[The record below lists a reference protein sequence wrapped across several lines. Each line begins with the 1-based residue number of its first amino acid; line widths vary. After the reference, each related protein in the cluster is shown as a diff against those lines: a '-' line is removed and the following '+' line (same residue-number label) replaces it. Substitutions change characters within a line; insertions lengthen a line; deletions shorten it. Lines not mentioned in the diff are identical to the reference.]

1 MKKKLP
7 ILLSVIAGAALC
19 ASAAVIGA
27 KKPVVAD
34 EIWGTDAIAEEYAFG
49 TSFSV
54 PDKSVTVGDKTERAT
69 AVVQFPDGSS
79 SYADSVKLDQYGT
92 YTVKYSAMIGD
103 SVYHNEETFTV
114 NSRIFSCSSTSSVK
128 YGKHTQAKEK
138 EGLLVSLAQGD
149 TLTFTEYFD
158 VEDLTAEEDFLEIFA
173 TPENTGV
180 FDFSRFVFTLTD
192 SLDPDCYIKIVSR
205 RRDVV
210 PDSGRTFVYAG
221 ANGQDMV
228 GVEGATIHRNNQ
240 FGTLVNH
247 SFDRRFSVTYYDG
260 VEWKDAKHE
269 VEYIDQ
275 LPMRLAFD
283 YQTKELYVEHDT
295 FDRYGVKNNEASQFV
310 TDFDNPT
317 YYDTAFAGFPSGKVR
332 LSISTEANASATA
345 KFCISKALNI
355 DLSKEAFLD
364 GGAPVITVD
373 NPYDVMPEG
382 KVNSGYPIPTATAY
396 DLYSGDCDV
405 SVSVWYNY
413 HGETPVMADVKEG
426 KFLPKYVGFYAI
438 VYKAVDAFGNVAEE
452 IVWVHVGGEYAP
464 LNVSYD
470 ETQAVDNAYVGEKV
484 AVAPYTVSGGSG
496 ATSVQVYAVNGDTR
510 LAVDGGFI
518 PETEGTW
525 TVFYEATDFIGN
537 KKITEY
543 TVNVVCNPKP
553 ILVEEIQLPK
563 IFLSGYAYTLPKVYA
578 KHYSSGGVVDKLC
591 DVTVFDNNG
600 EKTYKAGDVFNP
612 TVQSSGDFVT
622 LTYSCEGAVYQTA
635 EIPAV
640 QAYVNL
646 GTEDA
651 PDYLLYDVQN
661 YFHGNGLS
669 YQKTNTGIV
678 VSAQQ
683 TGDSSFLFANT
694 LIGEGFT
701 IDMRTIPAQ
710 TDFSEI
716 EFLLTDAE
724 NYGNEISLRLVNK
737 GNYIDFI
744 VGENVVKL
752 ETSFASG
759 SEERLIVS
767 YYGGVASVGK
777 NALSVAQTTTGKPFA
792 GFNDKVYLQVN
803 FKGEK
808 EGSAVKIYGLCGHRF
823 TTDPFDMGTP
833 YYAVKGHYGGSQD
846 YNSYYTLPA
855 VCFGDVIDP
864 NLSITMSVKNPNGD
878 IVTDVNGVRLE
889 NVDTNKEYTIR
900 LDSYG
905 KYNVYYQA
913 TESSTF
919 VKEGQSGTFNY
930 ALTVADKTA
939 PTIRLTSDYVKTAK
953 VGDVLVMP
961 TFSVSDDLTKE
972 DDIVVFKM
980 VINPNGRTINLTDKA
995 NAIEC
1000 MYAGIYE
1007 FRIIAKDK
1015 TGNMA
1020 MLSIYV
1026 TVSEGGAV

>member
-7 ILLSVIAGAALC
+7 ILLSVITGATLC
-19 ASAAVIGA
+19 VSAAVIGA
-27 KKPVVAD
+27 KNSVVAD
-34 EIWGTDAIAEEYAFG
+34 AIWSADVVAEKYVFG
-49 TSFSV
+49 ASFSV
-54 PDKSVTVGDKTERAT
+54 PDKSVTVGDKTELAT

-79 SYADSVKLDQYGT
+79 SYADTLKLDQYGT
-92 YTVKYSAMIGD
+92 YIVKYSAVIGN
-103 SVYHNEETFTV
+103 SVYHSEETFTV
-114 NSRIFSCSSTSSVK
+114 NSKIFSCSSTSSVT
-128 YGKHTQAKEK
+128 YGKHAQAKDK

-158 VEDLTAEEDFLEIFA
+158 VEDLTADEDFLEIFA
-173 TPENTGV
+173 TPDNTGV
-180 FDFSRFVFTLTD
+180 FDFNRFVFTLTD

-210 PDSGRTFVYAG
+210 PDSGKTFVYAG

-228 GVEGATIHRNNQ
+228 GVEGATVHRNNQ
-240 FGTLVNH
+240 LGTLVNH

-260 VEWKDAKHE
+260 AEWQEAKHE

-295 FDRYGVKNNEASQFV
+295 FDRYGVKNNEVAQFV
-310 TDFDNPT
+310 TDFDSST
-317 YYDTAFAGFPSGKVR
+317 YYDTVFAGFPSGKVR
-332 LSISTEANASATA
+332 LSITTEANAAATA
-345 KFCISKALNI
+345 NFCISKLLNT
-355 DLSKEAFLD
+355 DLSKEVFLD
-364 GGAPVITVD
+364 DGAPVITVD

-413 HGETPVMADVKEG
+413 HGETPVMADVKDG
-426 KFLPKYVGFYAI
+426 KFLPKYVGYYAI
-438 VYKAVDAFGNVAEE
+438 VYKAVDAFGNEGEE
-452 IVWVHVGGEYAP
+452 IIWTHVGGEYAA
-464 LNVSYD
+464 LSVSYD
-470 ETQAVDNAYVGEKV
+470 ESKAIDNAYVGEKV
-484 AVAPYTVSGGSG
+484 TVAPYTVLGGSG
-496 ATSVQVYAVNGDTR
+496 ATSVQVYAVNGDIQ
-510 LAVDGGFI
+510 LAADEGFV

-525 TVFYEATDFIGN
+525 TVRYEATDFIGN
-537 KKITEY
+537 KEVAEY

-553 ILVEEIQLPK
+553 ILVDEIQMPK
-563 IFLSGYAYTLPKVYA
+563 IFLSGYEYTLPKVYA

-591 DVTVFDNNG
+591 DVTVIDANG
-600 EKTYKAGDVFNP
+600 EKTYKAGDVFKP
-612 TVQSSGDFVT
+612 TVKANGGFVT

-646 GTEDA
+646 GTDEA
-651 PDYLLYDVQN
+651 PDYLLYDLQN
-661 YFHGNGLS
+661 YFYGTGLS
-669 YQKTNTGIV
+669 YQKTNTGMV

-683 TGDSSFLFANT
+683 AGDVGFLFANT
-694 LIGEGFT
+694 LLGEGFT
-701 IDMRTIPAQ
+701 IDLRTIPAK

-716 EFLLTDAE
+716 EFVLTDAE
-724 NYGNEISLRLVNK
+724 NYENEISIRLINK
-737 GNYIDFI
+737 GNYIDFV

-752 ETSFASG
+752 ETSFASA
-759 SEERLIVS
+759 SEETLLIS

-777 NALSVAQTTTGKPFA
+777 NKLAVTKTTFGENFT
-792 GFNDKVYLQVN
+792 GFNDKAYMQVN
-803 FKGEK
+803 LKGAK
-808 EGSAVKIYGLCGHRF
+808 EGSSVKVYGLCGHRF

-833 YYAVKGHYGGSQD
+833 YYAVKGNYGGNQD
-846 YNSYYTLPA
+846 YNSYYTIPA

-864 NLSITMSVKNPNGD
+864 NLTVKMSVKNPNGE
-878 IVTDVNGVRLE
+878 IVKDVNGLKLE
-889 NVDTNKEYTIR
+889 NVDTNKEYTIY

-905 KYNVYYQA
+905 KYNVNYQA
-913 TESSTF
+913 MESSVF
-919 VKEGQSGTFNY
+919 VQDGQSGSFNY

-939 PTIRLTSDYVKTAK
+939 PTIRLTSDYLKEAK

-961 TFSVSDDLTKE
+961 TFTVDDDLTEE
-972 DDIVVFKM
+972 DDIVIFKM

-995 NAIEC
+995 NAVEC
-1000 MYAGIYE
+1000 MYAGVYE
-1007 FRIIAKDK
+1007 FRIMAKDK